1 MDQAMI
7 CQLST
12 IALSLEIRTLSTLL
26 YHTLVTERDRS
37 PWRGELIIWKIV
49 ITNINTNKV
58 NEIVDNE
65 LIFDSSNS
73 LSHNPVQDPL
83 PIVTII
89 LRFSKNSRQ
98 TLN

>member
-1 MDQAMI
+1 M
-7 CQLST
+7 S
-12 IALSLEIRTLSTLL
+12 
-26 YHTLVTERDRS
+26 
-37 PWRGELIIWKIV
+37 
-49 ITNINTNKV
+49 TNINTNKV

-65 LIFDSSNS
+65 LIFDISNS

-83 PIVTII
+83 PMVTII